1 MEIDMY
7 RPLLDAGLIPDD
19 LDLDGFDEPAF
30 IEGYDDYSELL
41 NGMHE
46 EDLRGLHRDQ

>member
-1 MEIDMY
+1 MDIDMY

-30 IEGYDDYSELL
+30 IEGYDDMPDLL
-41 NGMHE
+41 NDMRD
-46 EDLRGLHRDQ
+46 EDRRWTT